1 LTSIVD
7 IHGREILDSRGLP
20 TIEVEVA
27 LETGVRACGAVPSG
41 ASTGSHEATELRDE
55 DVERFSG
62 MGVLR
67 AIEAVNGEIFDALS
81 GQDVEDQTTIDN
93 LMIELD
99 GTTSKSRLGANAIL
113 AVSLAVARTAS
124 AQANLPLYK
133 YIGGVNARILPVPM
147 MNIING
153 GVHADNSL
161 DIQEF
166 MIIPVGA
173 PNFSEGVRW
182 GAEIFFALKSRLKT
196 AGHSTAVGDE
206 GGFAPNLTSNAHAL
220 LELVQSIEAAGFR
233 PGVDVSLSLDVA
245 ATELLNENVY
255 FLKGE
260 NQKYT
265 SEKLIDYLEKLTKE
279 FPISSIEDGLAEDD
293 WNGWSALT
301 RRLGDKV
308 QLVGDDLFVTNQKRL
323 QMGIAKNAA
332 NAILIKMNQIGTIS
346 ETLDSIETAH
356 RAGYRTIVSHRS
368 GETEDT
374 SIADLSVAM
383 NCGQIKVGSLS
394 RTDRVAKY
402 NQLLRIEE
410 ELGKNAVYGIAEGS
424 LNHEIE

>member
-1 LTSIVD
+1 MTSIVD

-27 LETGVRACGAVPSG
+27 LETGVCGCGAVPSG

-265 SEKLIDYLEKLTKE
+265 SDKLIDYLETLTKE

-374 SIADLSVAM
+374 SIADLSVAV

-410 ELGKNAVYGIAEGS
+410 ELGKNAIYGIAEGS

>member
-1 LTSIVD
+1 MTSIVD

-27 LETGVRACGAVPSG
+27 LETGVCGCGAVPSG
-41 ASTGSHEATELRDE
+41 ASTGSHEATELRDK

-374 SIADLSVAM
+374 SIADLSVAV

-410 ELGKNAVYGIAEGS
+410 ELGKNAIYGIAEGS

>member
-1 LTSIVD
+1 MTSIVD

-27 LETGVRACGAVPSG
+27 LETGVCGCGAVPSG
-41 ASTGSHEATELRDE
+41 ASTGSHEATELRDK

-166 MIIPVGA
+166 MIVPVGA

-220 LELVQSIEAAGFR
+220 LELVQSIEEAGFR

-346 ETLDSIETAH
+346 ETLYSIETAH

-410 ELGKNAVYGIAEGS
+410 ELGKNAIYGIAEGS

>member
-1 LTSIVD
+1 MTSIVD

-27 LETGVRACGAVPSG
+27 LETGVCGCGAVPSG
-41 ASTGSHEATELRDE
+41 ASTGSHEATELRDK

-67 AIEAVNGEIFDALS
+67 AIEAVNGEIFDTLS

-374 SIADLSVAM
+374 SIADLSVAV

>member
-1 LTSIVD
+1 MTSIVD

-27 LETGVRACGAVPSG
+27 LETGVCGCGAVPSG
-41 ASTGSHEATELRDE
+41 ASTGSHEATELRDK

-166 MIIPVGA
+166 MIVPVGA

-265 SEKLIDYLEKLTKE
+265 SEELIDYLETLTKE

-374 SIADLSVAM
+374 SIADLSVAV

-410 ELGKNAVYGIAEGS
+410 ELGKNAIYGIAEGS

>member
-1 LTSIVD
+1 
-7 IHGREILDSRGLP
+7 
-20 TIEVEVA
+20 
-27 LETGVRACGAVPSG
+27 
-41 ASTGSHEATELRDE
+41 
-55 DVERFSG
+55 
-62 MGVLR
+62 M
-67 AIEAVNGEIFDALS
+67 
-81 GQDVEDQTTIDN
+81 
-93 LMIELD
+93 
-99 GTTSKSRLGANAIL
+99 
-113 AVSLAVARTAS
+113 
-124 AQANLPLYK
+124 
-133 YIGGVNARILPVPM
+133 
-147 MNIING
+147 
-153 GVHADNSL
+153 
-161 DIQEF
+161 
-166 MIIPVGA
+166 
-173 PNFSEGVRW
+173 
-182 GAEIFFALKSRLKT
+182 
-196 AGHSTAVGDE
+196 
-206 GGFAPNLTSNAHAL
+206 

-323 QMGIAKNAA
+323 QMGIAKNVA

-374 SIADLSVAM
+374 SIADLSVAV

-402 NQLLRIEE
+402 NQLLRIEQ
-410 ELGKNAVYGIAEGS
+410 ELDRTARYPGAAAFARSGD
-424 LNHEIE
+424 

>member
-1 LTSIVD
+1 MTSIVD

-27 LETGVRACGAVPSG
+27 LETGVCACGAVPSG
-41 ASTGSHEATELRDE
+41 ASTGSHEATELRDK

-182 GAEIFFALKSRLKT
+182 GAEIFFALKNRLKT

-374 SIADLSVAM
+374 SIADLSVAV

-410 ELGKNAVYGIAEGS
+410 ELGKNAIYGIAEGS

>member
-1 LTSIVD
+1 MTSIVD

-166 MIIPVGA
+166 MIVPVGA

-374 SIADLSVAM
+374 SIADLSVAV

>member
-27 LETGVRACGAVPSG
+27 LETGVCGCGAVPSG
-41 ASTGSHEATELRDE
+41 ASTGSHEATELRDK

-293 WNGWSALT
+293 WNGWSTLT

-410 ELGKNAVYGIAEGS
+410 ELGKNAIYGIAEGS

>member
-1 LTSIVD
+1 MTSIVD

-374 SIADLSVAM
+374 SIADLSVAV

>member
-1 LTSIVD
+1 MTSIVD

-27 LETGVRACGAVPSG
+27 LENGVRACGAVPSG
-41 ASTGSHEATELRDE
+41 ASTGSHEATELRDK

-323 QMGIAKNAA
+323 QMGIAKNVA

-374 SIADLSVAM
+374 SIADLSVAV